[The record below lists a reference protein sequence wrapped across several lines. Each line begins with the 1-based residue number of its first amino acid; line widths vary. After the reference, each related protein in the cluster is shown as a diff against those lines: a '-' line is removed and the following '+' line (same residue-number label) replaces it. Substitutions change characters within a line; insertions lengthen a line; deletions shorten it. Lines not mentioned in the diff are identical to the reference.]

1 MWACELSVLGIGP
14 MPSPLFFSYLNEM
27 TDNSP
32 MLFEK
37 KTKSCTRFIN
47 VDIGLF
53 GSQVAGAM
61 LGCPLKR

>member
-37 KTKSCTRFIN
+37 KMKVILDLLTLILAYLVHR
-47 VDIGLF
+47 
-53 GSQVAGAM
+53 
-61 LGCPLKR
+61 